1 MDDVRWGKAILN
13 GLFVWLISL
22 VIFMVP
28 AFLYGTVLGA
38 QLGPE
43 MQDPAAVGQ
52 EISQRISELYAG
64 SWLLLLGLAVIT
76 AVLIFWR
83 AQSVANGT
91 WDKRWLNG
99 LIVGAVPAVL
109 SLLFV
114 LCGGF
119 DVWNVVNLVLYAAAG
134 ILGGL
139 SARPT

>member
-38 QLGPE
+38 QLGPG